1 MKTPAP
7 DDLTGKFYQRF
18 KGRHN
23 INSTIIFQKIEEKI
37 TLSNSSLPRASLTLI
52 PKLENDSTRKENYKP
67 IYLKSISTKLLNKLN
82 PVIYKKN
89 NTAQWNN
96 HLL

>member
-23 INSTIIFQKIEEKI
+23 INSTIIFQKIENNTFQLFFTQGQPYPDTK
-37 TLSNSSLPRASLTLI
+37 
-52 PKLENDSTRKENYKP
+52 TRKRQ
-67 IYLKSISTKLLNKLN
+67 
-82 PVIYKKN
+82 YKKRK
-89 NTAQWNN
+89 
-96 HLL
+96 L